1 MTATGAPTGTPLEV
15 RDPSACFRLREL
27 LVWLPLGALLWFPAA
42 GLLLGWHRLAMREDG
57 LVLAAAWFYLT
68 VLAWMLATLRRERLS
83 LLDLLGP
90 LPRGPQW
97 LDVVV
102 LPLLHLG
109 FSGALMLCFVSM
121 LARWRP
127 SQLAHWMRGNGGLD
141 LGHTGVVG
149 SLLVIAVLAP
159 LVEELVFRGILLHR
173 AARRFGVVRGLLAT
187 ALLFGVLHINP
198 VGLFA
203 FGLLLG
209 ATALQTRSLWLTT
222 FAHMVNNAVPLLM
235 ILSSRGAP
243 HGPEVFPTEGFAQAL
258 PATAALALAM
268 AVSIGLTLRL
278 RWPSAT
284 GISSITL
291 APTDTT

>member
-97 LDVVV
+97 LDVAV

-149 SLLVIAVLAP
+149 SLLVIAVLFAF
-159 LVEELVFRGILLHR
+159 LGNLR
-173 AARRFGVVRGLLAT
+173 AAGIVAVAIPLSM
-187 ALLFGVLHINP
+187 
-198 VGLFA
+198 LFA
-203 FGLLLG
+203 FSGMWRFGIAASLLSLG
-209 ATALQTRSLWLTT
+209 AIDFGMVVDSSVVMIENCIRHM
-222 FAHMVNNAVPLLM
+222 AHKHNWKCLYSNYE
-235 ILSSRGAP
+235 R
-243 HGPEVFPTEGFAQAL
+243 
-258 PATAALALAM
+258 
-268 AVSIGLTLRL
+268 
-278 RWPSAT
+278 
-284 GISSITL
+284 
-291 APTDTT
+291 